1 MAMCHHKDPATENS
15 ECSNTTDALGKHLKI
30 NIMGRGQGKK
40 GGVKMCSSIKTV
52 KKKETKKKL
61 LK

>member
-15 ECSNTTDALGKHLKI
+15 ECSNTTDALGKYLKI

-52 KKKETKKKL
+52 KKRN
-61 LK
+61 